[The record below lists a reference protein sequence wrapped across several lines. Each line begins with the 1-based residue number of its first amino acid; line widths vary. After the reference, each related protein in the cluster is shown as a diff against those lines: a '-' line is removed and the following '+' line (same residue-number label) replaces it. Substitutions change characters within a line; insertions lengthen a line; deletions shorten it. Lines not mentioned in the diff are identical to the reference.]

1 MNLYVLRLPC
11 VRQYGRDSGI
21 ILFDTTFFDHNIMAL
36 NDFDLVLFG
45 GSGDLAMRKLLPAM
59 YSRHVAG
66 DLPPGA
72 RIICVGRHEW
82 STEDFLETVE
92 TTSKPHIKAPAEL
105 HYAEFIKR
113 IMYVS
118 LNATDVATYDALVA
132 ALRLDDS
139 LTRIYYLATPPHL
152 FSQICDNLSTTGL
165 ATPNSRVVLE
175 KPLGRDLASARQINA
190 EVGKVFAESQIY
202 RIDHYLGKE
211 TVQNL
216 LALRFGNILFE
227 PLWRREWISDVQI
240 TIAEKIGVGNRM
252 GYYDHSGALR
262 DMLQNH
268 LLQLLCIV
276 AMEPPTS
283 ISPDAVRDAKLQVLR
298 SLKKFTPTTLS
309 QNIVRGQ
316 YRAGHVD
323 GQPVPS
329 YRDEPDAPERSSTE
343 TFVALKAE
351 IDTWRWAGVPFYLR
365 TGKRMADRLAEIV
378 VRFKPIPHSIF
389 NQPTSSFQP
398 NSLVIRLQP
407 DEGLSLNLMAKTP
420 GDGMRLKQAELEL
433 DFREQFKTPRM
444 DAYERLLLDVLRGQL
459 TLFMRGDELE
469 AAWEW
474 IEPILDYWEQDDNNP
489 TPYTSGTWGPAA
501 ASALIG
507 RDGLQWRE
515 EVLPAD

>member
-1 MNLYVLRLPC
+1 
-11 VRQYGRDSGI
+11 
-21 ILFDTTFFDHNIMAL
+21 MAL
-36 NDFDLVLFG
+36 TDFDLVLFG
-45 GSGDLAMRKLLPAM
+45 GSGDLSMRKLLPAM
-59 YSRHVAG
+59 FARCVSG
-66 DLPPGA
+66 DLPKDA
-72 RIICVGRHEW
+72 RIICIGRAHLEQQ
-82 STEDFLETVE
+82 EFLATVE
-92 TTSKPHIKAPAEL
+92 KDSKPHIKSPAL
-105 HYAEFIKR
+105 TPQAWQKFAAR
-113 IMYVS
+113 IVYVS
-118 LNATDVATYDALVA
+118 VDATDAASYQPLAE
-132 ALRLDDS
+132 ALRPDPA
-139 LTRIYYLATPPHL
+139 LTRVYYLATPPSL
-152 FSQICDNLSTTGL
+152 FSQICDNLAENKL
-165 ATPNSRVVLE
+165 VTPNSRVVLE
-175 KPLGRDLASARQINA
+175 KPLGRDLASAKQINA
-190 EVGKVFAESQIY
+190 EVGTVFSESQIY

-216 LALRFGNILFE
+216 MALRFGNILFE

-240 TIAEKIGVGNRM
+240 TIAEKLGVGNRM
-252 GYYDHSGALR
+252 GYYDNSGALR

-283 ISPDAVRDAKLQVLR
+283 IAPDAVRDEKLQVLR
-298 SLKKFTPTTLS
+298 SLKKFTPTTLA

-323 GQPVPS
+323 GVAVPS
-329 YRDEPDAPERSSTE
+329 YRDEPEAPAHSRTE

-365 TGKRMADRLAEIV
+365 TGKRMADGLAEIV
-378 VRFKPIPHSIF
+378 VRFKQIPHSIF

-407 DEGLSLNLMAKTP
+407 DEGLRMNLMAKTP
-420 GDGMRLKQAELEL
+420 GDGMRLKPAELEL
-433 DFREQFKTPRM
+433 DFRESFKTPRM

-474 IEPILDYWEQDDNNP
+474 VEPILEHWEQSDN
-489 TPYTSGTWGPAA
+489 TPIPYSAGTWGPAA

-515 EVLPAD
+515 EALPED

>member
-1 MNLYVLRLPC
+1 
-11 VRQYGRDSGI
+11 
-21 ILFDTTFFDHNIMAL
+21 MAL
-36 NDFDLVLFG
+36 SDFDLVLFG

-59 YSRHVAG
+59 YARDCCK
-66 DLPPGA
+66 DLPDAA
-72 RIICVGRHEW
+72 RIICVGRADW
-82 STEDFLETVE
+82 SQDQFLQTVE
-92 TTSKPHIKAPAEL
+92 TNSKPHIKETPAEENWQRFL
-105 HYAEFIKR
+105 KR
-113 IMYVS
+113 LVYVS
-118 LNATDVATYDALVA
+118 VNATDVTTYGALVES
-132 ALRLDDS
+132 LRPDPS
-139 LTRIYYLATPPHL
+139 ITRVYYLATPPSL
-152 FSQICDNLSTTGL
+152 FAKICDNLKATGL

-175 KPLGRDLASARQINA
+175 KPLGRDLASAKAINA
-190 EVGKVFAESQIY
+190 EVGKVFSEHQIY

-216 LALRFGNILFE
+216 LALRFGNVLFE

-240 TIAEKIGVGNRM
+240 TIAEKIGVGNRL
-252 GYYDHSGALR
+252 GYYDTSGALR

-283 ISPDAVRDAKLQVLR
+283 ISPDAVRDSKLQVLR
-298 SLKKFTPTTLS
+298 SLKRFTPTTLA

-316 YRAGHVD
+316 YRAGYVD
-323 GQPVPS
+323 GKPVPG
-329 YRDEPDAPERSSTE
+329 YREEPDAPKHSKTE

-378 VRFKPIPHSIF
+378 VRFKQIPHSIF
-389 NQPTSSFQP
+389 NQPTSTFQP

-420 GDGMRLKQAELEL
+420 GDSMRLKQAELEL
-433 DFREQFKTPRM
+433 DFREQFKAPRM
-444 DAYERLLLDVLRGQL
+444 EAYERLLLDVLRGQL

-474 IEPILDYWEQDDNNP
+474 VEPILHYWEQDDNSP
-489 TPYTSGTWGPAA
+489 LPYASGTWGPAA
-501 ASALIG
+501 SSALIG

-515 EVLPAD
+515 EALPED

>member
-1 MNLYVLRLPC
+1 
-11 VRQYGRDSGI
+11 
-21 ILFDTTFFDHNIMAL
+21 MAL
-36 NDFDLVLFG
+36 TDFDLVLFG
-45 GSGDLAMRKLLPAM
+45 GSGDLSMRKLLPAM
-59 YSRHVAG
+59 YARDVAK
-66 DLPPGA
+66 DLPPSS

-82 STEDFLETVE
+82 SQEEFLQTVE
-92 TTSKPHIKAPAEL
+92 STSKPHVKAVAEA
-105 HYAEFIKR
+105 HWTKFIAR
-113 IMYVS
+113 IVYVS
-118 LNATDVATYDALVA
+118 LNATDAKTYGTLVDVMRPDPA
-132 ALRLDDS
+132 
-139 LTRIYYLATPPHL
+139 LTRVYYLATPPHL
-152 FSQICDNLSTTGL
+152 FAQICDNLKEVGL

-175 KPLGRDLASARQINA
+175 KPLGRDLASAKQINA
-190 EVGKVFAESQIY
+190 EVGKVFAETQIY

-240 TIAEKIGVGNRM
+240 TIAEKLGVGNRM
-252 GYYDHSGALR
+252 GYYDTSGALR

-283 ISPDAVRDAKLQVLR
+283 INSDAVRDEKLQVLR
-298 SLKKFTPTTLS
+298 SLKRFTPTTLS

-323 GQPVPS
+323 GKPVPS
-329 YRDEPDAPERSSTE
+329 YRDEPDAPEHSRTE
-343 TFVALKAE
+343 TFVAIKAE

-365 TGKRMADRLAEIV
+365 TGKRMADGLAEIV

-420 GDGMRLKQAELEL
+420 GDSMRLKQAELEL
-433 DFREQFKTPRM
+433 DFRESFKSPRM

-474 IEPILDYWEQDDNNP
+474 VEPILDHWEKEDSVP
-489 TPYTSGTWGPAA
+489 TPYTAGTWGPAA

-515 EVLPAD
+515 EALPED

>member
-1 MNLYVLRLPC
+1 
-11 VRQYGRDSGI
+11 
-21 ILFDTTFFDHNIMAL
+21 MAL
-36 NDFDLVLFG
+36 SDFDLVFFG

-59 YSRHVAG
+59 YARDVAN
-66 DLPPGA
+66 DLPPSA
-72 RIICVGRHEW
+72 RIICVGREEM
-82 STEDFLETVE
+82 TQEGFLQMVE
-92 TTSKPHIKAPAEL
+92 TNSKPHIKESVDEAAWKKFLDRITWVSVDAVNLKSYAGLAE
-105 HYAEFIKR
+105 
-113 IMYVS
+113 
-118 LNATDVATYDALVA
+118 
-132 ALRLDDS
+132 ALRKDES
-139 LTRIYYLATPPHL
+139 LTRVYYLATPPSL
-152 FSQICDNLSTTGL
+152 FAKICDNLAASGL

-175 KPLGRDLASARQINA
+175 KPLGRDLESAKQINLD
-190 EVGKVFAESQIY
+190 VGKVFAESQIY

-216 LALRFGNILFE
+216 LALRFGNVLFE

-240 TIAEKIGVGNRM
+240 TIAEKIGVGNRL
-252 GYYDHSGALR
+252 GYYDNSGALR

-283 ISPDAVRDAKLQVLR
+283 IAPDAVRDSKLQVLR
-298 SLKKFTPTTLS
+298 SLKRFNPTTLT

-316 YRAGHVD
+316 YRAGYVD
-323 GQPVPS
+323 GQPVPG
-329 YRDEPDAPERSSTE
+329 YRDEPGAPKQSKTE
-343 TFVALKAE
+343 TFVAMKAE

-407 DEGLSLNLMAKTP
+407 DEGLSMNLMAKTP
-420 GDGMRLKQAELEL
+420 GDSMRLKQAELEL
-433 DFREQFKTPRM
+433 DFREQFKAPRM
-444 DAYERLLLDVLRGQL
+444 EAYERLLLDVLRGQL

-474 IEPILDYWEQDDNNP
+474 VEPILDYWEQDDTSP
-489 TPYTSGTWGPAA
+489 VPYSSGTWGPAA
-501 ASALIG
+501 SSALIG

-515 EVLPAD
+515 EALPED

>member
-1 MNLYVLRLPC
+1 
-11 VRQYGRDSGI
+11 
-21 ILFDTTFFDHNIMAL
+21 MAL
-36 NDFDLVLFG
+36 SDFDLVLFG

-59 YSRHVAG
+59 FSRDVCG
-66 DLPPGA
+66 DLPPDA
-72 RIICVGRHEW
+72 RIICIGRHEN
-82 STEDFLETVE
+82 TQEEFIDTVNS
-92 TTSKPHIKAPAEL
+92 TSKPHIKSPKVTPENW
-105 HYAEFIKR
+105 ERFTKR
-113 IMYVS
+113 IVYVS
-118 LNATDVATYDALVA
+118 LNATDAASYKALADALRPDQNLIRV
-132 ALRLDDS
+132 
-139 LTRIYYLATPPHL
+139 YYLATPPAL
-152 FSQICDNLSTTGL
+152 FSKICENLKVSGL
-165 ATPNSRVVLE
+165 VTKNSRVVLE
-175 KPLGRDLASARQINA
+175 KPLGRDLASAKQINA
-190 EVGKVFAESQIY
+190 EVGKFFEESQIY

-240 TIAEKIGVGNRM
+240 TIAEKLGVGNRI
-252 GYYDHSGALR
+252 GYYDTSGALR

-276 AMEPPTS
+276 AMEPPAST
-283 ISPDAVRDAKLQVLR
+283 SPDAVRDAKLQVLR
-298 SLKKFTPTTLS
+298 SLKRFTPTTLA

-329 YRDEPDAPERSSTE
+329 YRDEPDAPQHSRTE
-343 TFVALKAE
+343 TFVAMKAE

-365 TGKRMADRLAEIV
+365 TGKRMADGLAEIV
-378 VRFKPIPHSIF
+378 VRFKQIPHSIF

-407 DEGLSLNLMAKTP
+407 DEGLRMNLMAKTP
-420 GDGMRLKQAELEL
+420 GEGMRLKPAELEL
-433 DFREQFKTPRM
+433 DFRETFNVPRM

-474 IEPILDYWEQDDNNP
+474 VEPILNNWEQDDTAP
-489 TPYTSGTWGPAA
+489 LPYTSGTWGPAA

-515 EVLPAD
+515 EALPED

>member
-1 MNLYVLRLPC
+1 
-11 VRQYGRDSGI
+11 
-21 ILFDTTFFDHNIMAL
+21 MAL
-36 NDFDLVLFG
+36 SDFDLVLFG
-45 GSGDLAMRKLLPAM
+45 GSGDLSMRKLLPAM
-59 YSRHVAG
+59 YARDVAN
-66 DLPPGA
+66 DLPA
-72 RIICVGRHEW
+72 SSRIICVGRQDCGQDE
-82 STEDFLETVE
+82 FLKTVE
-92 TTSKPHIKAPAEL
+92 ANSKPHIKATTLTAPAWTK
-105 HYAEFIKR
+105 FCQR
-113 IMYVS
+113 IVYVS
-118 LNATDVATYDALVA
+118 LNATDADSYAPLVA
-132 ALRLDDS
+132 ALRPEPA
-139 LTRIYYLATPPHL
+139 LTRVYYLATPPHL
-152 FSQICDNLSTTGL
+152 FAQICDNLAANSL
-165 ATPNSRVVLE
+165 VTPNSRVVLE
-175 KPLGRDLASARQINA
+175 KPLGRDLASAKQINA
-190 EVGKVFAESQIY
+190 EVGQVFAETQIY

-216 LALRFGNILFE
+216 MALRFGNILFE

-240 TIAEKIGVGNRM
+240 TIAEKLGVGNRM
-252 GYYDHSGALR
+252 GYYDTSGALR

-283 ISPDAVRDAKLQVLR
+283 ISSDAVRDSKLQVLR
-298 SLKKFTPTTLS
+298 SLKKFTPTTLA

-323 GQPVPS
+323 GKAVPS
-329 YRDEPDAPERSSTE
+329 YRDEPDAPEHSHTE

-365 TGKRMADRLAEIV
+365 TGKRMADSLAEIV

-389 NQPTSSFQP
+389 AQPTSSFQP
-398 NSLVIRLQP
+398 NCLVIRLQP
-407 DEGLSLNLMAKTP
+407 DEGLRMNLMAKTP
-420 GDGMRLKQAELEL
+420 GDGMRLKPAELEL
-433 DFREQFKTPRM
+433 DFRESFKTPRM

-474 IEPILDYWEQDDNNP
+474 VEPILDHWEDSDNAP
-489 TPYTSGTWGPAA
+489 IPYTAGTWGPAA

-515 EVLPAD
+515 EALPED

>member
-1 MNLYVLRLPC
+1 
-11 VRQYGRDSGI
+11 
-21 ILFDTTFFDHNIMAL
+21 MAL
-36 NDFDLVLFG
+36 TDFDLVLFG
-45 GSGDLAMRKLLPAM
+45 GSGDLSMRKLLPAM
-59 YSRHVAG
+59 YARDVAN
-66 DLPPGA
+66 DLPPTS

-82 STEDFLETVE
+82 SNDEFLATVE
-92 TTSKPHIKAPAEL
+92 STSRPHIKAVVQASWEQ
-105 HYAEFIKR
+105 FIKR
-113 IMYVS
+113 IVYVS
-118 LNATDVATYDALVA
+118 VNATDASTYGGLVDAL
-132 ALRLDDS
+132 RQDDS
-139 LTRIYYLATPPHL
+139 ITRVYYLATPPHL
-152 FSQICDNLSTTGL
+152 FAQICDNLKSAGL
-165 ATPNSRVVLE
+165 ATANSRVVLE
-175 KPLGRDLASARQINA
+175 KPLGRDLASAKQINA

-252 GYYDHSGALR
+252 GYYDTSGALR

-283 ISPDAVRDAKLQVLR
+283 IASDAVRDAKLQVLR
-298 SLKKFTPTTLS
+298 SLKRFTPTTLA

-316 YRAGHVD
+316 YRSGHVD
-323 GQPVPS
+323 GKAVPS
-329 YRDEPDAPERSSTE
+329 YRDEPDAPEKSSTE
-343 TFVALKAE
+343 TFVAIKAE

-365 TGKRMADRLAEIV
+365 TGKRMADSLAEIV
-378 VRFKPIPHSIF
+378 VRFKQIPHSIF

-420 GDGMRLKQAELEL
+420 GDSMRLKQAELEL
-433 DFREQFKTPRM
+433 DFRESFKTPRM

-474 IEPILDYWEQDDNNP
+474 VEPILDHWEEDDSVP
-489 TPYTSGTWGPAA
+489 IPYSAGTWGPAA

-515 EVLPAD
+515 EALPED

>member
-1 MNLYVLRLPC
+1 M
-11 VRQYGRDSGI
+11 I
-21 ILFDTTFFDHNIMAL
+21 
-36 NDFDLVLFG
+36 
-45 GSGDLAMRKLLPAM
+45 
-59 YSRHVAG
+59 
-66 DLPPGA
+66 
-72 RIICVGRHEW
+72 
-82 STEDFLETVE
+82 ETNA
-92 TTSKPHIKAPAEL
+92 KPHVKEGVDEASWQKFLARVTYVEIDAVDPKS
-105 HYAEFIKR
+105 YA
-113 IMYVS
+113 
-118 LNATDVATYDALVA
+118 ALVE
-132 ALRLDDS
+132 ALRQDDS
-139 LTRIYYLATPPHL
+139 LTRVYYLATPPSL
-152 FSQICDNLSTTGL
+152 FARICDNLAASGL

-175 KPLGRDLASARQINA
+175 KPLGRDLASARQINLD
-190 EVGKVFAESQIY
+190 VGKVFAESQIY

-240 TIAEKIGVGNRM
+240 TIAEKIGVGNRL
-252 GYYDHSGALR
+252 GYYDTSGALR

-283 ISPDAVRDAKLQVLR
+283 IAPDAVRDAKLQVLR
-298 SLKKFTPTTLS
+298 SLKRFTPTTLS

-316 YRAGHVD
+316 YRAGYVD
-323 GQPVPS
+323 GQPVPG
-329 YRDEPDAPERSSTE
+329 YRDEPDAPKQSRTE
-343 TFVALKAE
+343 TFVAMKAE

-407 DEGLSLNLMAKTP
+407 DEGLSMNLMAKTP
-420 GDGMRLKQAELEL
+420 GDSMRLKQAELEL
-433 DFREQFKTPRM
+433 DFREQFKAPRM
-444 DAYERLLLDVLRGQL
+444 EAYERLLLDVLRGQL

-474 IEPILDYWEQDDNNP
+474 VEPILEHWEQDDTTP
-489 TPYTSGTWGPAA
+489 VPYTSGTWGPAA
-501 ASALIG
+501 SSALIG

-515 EVLPAD
+515 EALPED

>member
-1 MNLYVLRLPC
+1 
-11 VRQYGRDSGI
+11 
-21 ILFDTTFFDHNIMAL
+21 MAIS
-36 NDFDLVLFG
+36 DFDLVLFG

-59 YSRHVAG
+59 YARDVAS
-66 DLPPGA
+66 DLPPSA
-72 RIICVGRHEW
+72 RIICVGRDAMSQDAFLAFVDQNSKQHIKDQDSVDETRW
-82 STEDFLETVE
+82 RHFLE
-92 TTSKPHIKAPAEL
+92 
-105 HYAEFIKR
+105 R
-113 IMYVS
+113 ITYVD
-118 LNATDVATYDALVA
+118 LNATDVSTFGPLVEV
-132 ALRLDDS
+132 LRKDEAI
-139 LTRIYYLATPPHL
+139 TRVYYLATPPHL
-152 FSQICDNLSTTGL
+152 FARICDNLKATGL
-165 ATPNSRVVLE
+165 ATPASRVVLE
-175 KPLGRDLASARQINA
+175 KPLGRDLASAKQINLD
-190 EVGKVFAESQIY
+190 VGKVFAESQIY

-216 LALRFGNILFE
+216 LALRFGNVLFE

-240 TIAEKIGVGNRM
+240 TIAEKIGVGNRL
-252 GYYDHSGALR
+252 GYYDTSGALR

-298 SLKKFTPTTLS
+298 SLKRFTPTTLS

-316 YRAGHVD
+316 YRGGFVD

-329 YRDEPDAPERSSTE
+329 YRDEPDAPKQSKTE
-343 TFVALKAE
+343 TFVAMKAE

-378 VRFKPIPHSIF
+378 VRFKQIPHSIF

-420 GDGMRLKQAELEL
+420 GDSMRLKQAELEL
-433 DFREQFKTPRM
+433 DFREQFKAPRM
-444 DAYERLLLDVLRGQL
+444 EAYERLLLDVLRGQL

-474 IEPILDYWEQDDNNP
+474 VEPILDHWEQDDTAP
-489 TPYTSGTWGPAA
+489 VPYASGTWGPAA
-501 ASALIG
+501 SSALIG

-515 EVLPAD
+515 EALPED